1 MKKISFLI
9 SLFILTSC
17 STLKTNSQVIE
28 SSYEELSE
36 IKQISKI
43 NNIDFMYFE
52 SDSLYTFNTKETI
65 NDLVF
70 KYNKYSSLVGVLC
83 GKIYSLKQL
92 YKDVKINSENLNILL
107 QKYNNLISFD
117 ENEEYKEINGEAI
130 VLERKEKTQL
140 KIYEHAYDY
149 LKDLVYIEI
158 EKPFYDL
165 TFTIDDFKGI
175 KDVSFSD
182 YHLSMYFYE
191 NKYICLNVKNL
202 FSRDLS
208 KLSEK
213 FYSFDFVY
221 RLDQY
226 PGGVIYA

>member
-1 MKKISFLI
+1 MKKIIFLI
-9 SLFILTSC
+9 SLFTLTSC

-28 SSYEELSE
+28 SSYENLSE

-65 NDLVF
+65 NNLVF
-70 KYNKYSSLVGVLC
+70 KYNENSSLVGIYK
-83 GKIYSLKQL
+83 GNIYSLKQL
-92 YKDVKINSENLNILL
+92 YKDVKINSQNLKVLL
-107 QKYNNLISFD
+107 QKYNSLISID
-117 ENEEYKEINGEAI
+117 ENKEFKEINGEPI

-140 KIYEHAYDY
+140 KIYENAYDN
-149 LKDLVYIEI
+149 LKDLVYVEI
-158 EKPFYDL
+158 EKPFYDH

-175 KDVSFSD
+175 KDISFSD

-191 NKYICLNVKNL
+191 NNYICLNVKNL
-202 FSRDLS
+202 FTKDLS

-221 RLDQY
+221 RLVQY
-226 PGGVIYA
+226 PGGVIFA